1 MTSKTLTTSAHSNH
15 SANKVQRDFFIT
27 LAVWFVAVIIL
38 SLSGATAYLPTRLLP
53 VPVILGITLPLVF
66 YARSKAFRDYI
77 QSTDIR
83 NLTLF
88 NIWRVPAALA
98 FWYYGSQGLL
108 PEVFV
113 RNAAWGDFIAGV
125 LALVAVYALARG
137 RAKLPSYVGFHLFS
151 FADFVVAVG
160 TGFTFSLFANPL
172 MATLKDFPMVLI
184 PMFGVPVT
192 GALSLMALHR
202 LFVKRA

>member
-1 MTSKTLTTSAHSNH
+1 MTSQTLNTSIKSNR
-15 SANKVQRDFFIT
+15 SIRNVRRNFFIA
-27 LAVWFVAVIIL
+27 LAVWLVAVISL
-38 SLSGATAYLPTRLLP
+38 SLAGITAYLPTRLLP
-53 VPVILGITLPLVF
+53 LPVILGITIPLLF
-66 YARSKAFRDYI
+66 YAGSRIFRDYI
-77 QSTDIR
+77 QTTDIR

-88 NIWRVPAALA
+88 NLWRVPAALA

-108 PEVFV
+108 PETFV
-113 RNAAWGDFIAGV
+113 RNAAWGDLIAGV
-125 LALVAVYALARG
+125 LAPIVVYVLARG
-137 RAKLPSYVGFHLFS
+137 RAKLPSYIGFHLFS

-160 TGFTFSLFANPL
+160 TGFTFSLLADPL
-172 MATLKDFPMVLI
+172 MATLKEFPLVFI